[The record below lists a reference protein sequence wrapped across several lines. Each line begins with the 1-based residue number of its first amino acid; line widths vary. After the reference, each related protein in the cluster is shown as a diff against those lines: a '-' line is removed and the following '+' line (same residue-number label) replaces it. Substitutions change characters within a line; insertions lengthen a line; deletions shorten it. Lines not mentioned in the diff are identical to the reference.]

1 VNPFDYL
8 GSTAARIV
16 AEGWTAAM
24 VSFWTAGLWLLR
36 VVLGFVDDFTTP
48 DVSANGPGAIVYRY
62 TFWMGLALVG
72 ILALAQLGVAAF
84 RRDATS
90 LGRVVIGVGQ
100 FVVVW
105 AAWVTYAVAV
115 LAAAGGLTE
124 ALMTVLLGV
133 DGWATWEPLGDF
145 TTEGITDGTIA
156 TVLGIM
162 GLFLVFAAVGHL
174 VVMLTRAGAL
184 LVLVAAAPIAAAGL
198 VSDVGRAWFWKSLR
212 WFHAAAFTPVLLV
225 LVLGVGVQFTNG
237 VIVTD
242 TDSVAAAVGT
252 AVPGVILICIACF
265 SPLVLFKLLSFVD
278 PGTSSGA
285 AMRAGLAGV
294 GGLQGLLAGNSSGAS
309 SGTTDAASST
319 DDQGRSQAE
328 RAGQDDTSAKAARA
342 TQGLLGTA
350 GAALGPVGAAVGAG
364 ASMALGAMATVGSK
378 GAVVAADATNQMGVG
393 HNTYVPDVN
402 DRRPGRGFNPQG
414 RGVENQDNDGQQ
426 PTTPTPSPPA
436 PTPAA
441 GPAGGAGGA
450 GAASGAEA
458 AAVVPPV

>member
-1 VNPFDYL
+1 
-8 GSTAARIV
+8 
-16 AEGWTAAM
+16 
-24 VSFWTAGLWLLR
+24 
-36 VVLGFVDDFTTP
+36 
-48 DVSANGPGAIVYRY
+48 
-62 TFWMGLALVG
+62 
-72 ILALAQLGVAAF
+72 
-84 RRDATS
+84 
-90 LGRVVIGVGQ
+90 
-100 FVVVW
+100 
-105 AAWVTYAVAV
+105 
-115 LAAAGGLTE
+115 
-124 ALMTVLLGV
+124 VLLGV

-184 LVLVAAAPIAAAGL
+184 LVLVATAPIAAAGL
-198 VSDVGRAWFWKSLR
+198 VSDVGRGWFWKSLR

-294 GGLQGLLAGNSSGAS
+294 GGIQGLLTGNSGGAS
-309 SGTTDAASST
+309 SGTTDAASTT

-328 RAGQDDTSAKAARA
+328 RSGQDDTSVKTAQA

-350 GAALGPVGAAVGAG
+350 GAALGPVSAAVGAG
-364 ASMALGAMATVGSK
+364 ASLALGAMAAVGSK

-414 RGVENQDNDGQQ
+414 RGLEGNDDGQQ
-426 PTTPTPSPPA
+426 PATPA
-436 PTPAA
+436 PTPGATPPTP
-441 GPAGGAGGA
+441 GGGAGGGA
-450 GAASGAEA
+450 GATSGAEA